1 MDPRERMNRLD
12 LGVDA
17 AISGRLTHL
26 WTAIPVKIASY
37 NAALQTAA
45 VQSMII
51 PGMNNPITGVKQIP
65 FPMPIINDCPVMFPG
80 GGGFHLTFPIAVG
93 DEGLLIL
100 ASRDI
105 DGWWGTGNA
114 SQPADLRMHDLSD
127 GFVMVGVRSSPKA
140 LSGVSTNAVQLRSDD
155 GVAHIEMAAGHVVN
169 IVAPGGI
176 NITGPVNVTGSIVAT
191 GNVTGNG
198 TSLHTHVHTGV
209 TTGGSNTGAPL

>member
-1 MDPRERMNRLD
+1 MDPRERMNNLS
-12 LGVDA
+12 LAVDA
-17 AISGRLTHL
+17 MLGSRMSHL
-26 WTAIPVKIASY
+26 WTAIPVTVQSY

-51 PGMNNPITGVKQIP
+51 PGRNDAITGAKQIP

-100 ASRDI
+100 ATRQI

-114 SQPADLRMHDLSD
+114 SQPNDLRMHDLSD
-127 GFVMVGVRSSPKA
+127 GFLIVGVRSKPKA

-155 GVAHIEMAAGHVVN
+155 GVAHIEMAAGHIVN

-176 NITGPVNVTGSIVAT
+176 NITGPVNVTGAIVAT

-198 TSLHTHVHTGV
+198 IHLSTHTHSGV
-209 TTGGSNTGAPL
+209 TSGSDDTGPPV